1 MRMILNFL
9 KPYRIPLYI
18 ALFFMLAELVV
29 ELIHPLLL
37 AKIIDEG
44 IANNRLD
51 TVLIWGAL
59 MVGSSLIAFVSGVLN
74 SFFAGHVSQATGF
87 DIRNTLYSKIQS
99 FSFASS
105 QRFPTSSLITRLTN
119 DVTQIQN
126 TIFMGLRIMMRAPL
140 IVIGGVIMALLINVQ
155 LGLFLV
161 ITIPILILFLMVMMK
176 KGGALFKQVQQK
188 LDGVNSIIREHLGGI
203 KLIKAYVRRK
213 HENKRFVQQNKQLM
227 EHTVKALRLM
237 EITMPILLF
246 LMNITIIAILWFGRE
261 LLLTGSIQVGEIV
274 AIINYILRITG
285 ALTVFSMIIM
295 VFSRSKASA
304 ERIAEVLHNK
314 EDLTE
319 PLQVENP
326 LLNPKETVLFEDVSF
341 RYPNSTK
348 WSLQH
353 LNLSIQKGETVAIIG
368 GTGSG
373 KTSLFQLIP
382 RLYDATEGSVKINGI
397 EVKKQSIEALR
408 TSIAYVPQDVMLFT
422 GTIKSNISWGKN
434 DALDEEI
441 MNAAKSA
448 QIHSTIEKLP
458 QQYEERIGQKGV
470 NLSGG
475 QKQRISI
482 ARALIR
488 QPDIL
493 LLDDCTSAL
502 DGETESHLM
511 TALKKYDC
519 TTLIITQKVSSAS
532 QCDRI
537 ILLENGK
544 VHANGT
550 HEELLANNELYRKI
564 EESQRRGGVL
574 SNA

>member
-1 MRMILNFL
+1 MILNFL

>member
-140 IVIGGVIMALLINVQ
+140 IVIGGVIMALLINIQ

-227 EHTVKALRLM
+227 EHTIKALRLM

-326 LLNPKETVLFEDVSF
+326 LLNPKESVLFEDVSF

-353 LNLSIQKGETVAIIG
+353 INLSIKKGETVAIIG

-458 QQYEERIGQKGV
+458 QQYEEKIGQKGV